1 MAVSV
6 SAGNGNVVSTAV
18 VGNEGLHVGIALG
31 KEKAPRAVNRGRL
44 AGGSNL
50 LGQVM
55 WWISGLS
62 GWGWRGCRGRYAL
75 RRSHSA

>member
-6 SAGNGNVVSTAV
+6 SAGNANLVGTAA

-44 AGGSNL
+44 AGGSNW

-55 WWISGLS
+55 WWISWS
-62 GWGWRGCRGRYAL
+62 
-75 RRSHSA
+75 